1 MQTERRGQSTVEW
14 ALVLAVLAI
23 AVVAAGYAF
32 VPSFQTAMDSAGDGM
47 KTVYTSG
54 TLPPP

>member
-1 MQTERRGQSTVEW
+1 MHSDRRGQSTVEW

-32 VPSFQTAMDSAGDGM
+32 VPSFQTAMDSAAAGM
-47 KTVYTSG
+47 KTLYTSG
-54 TLPPP
+54 SLPPP

>member
-1 MQTERRGQSTVEW
+1 MHSDRRGQSTVEW
-14 ALVLAVLAI
+14 ALVLAVLTI

-32 VPSFQTAMDSAGDGM
+32 VASFQTAMDSAADGM

-54 TLPPP
+54 TLAP